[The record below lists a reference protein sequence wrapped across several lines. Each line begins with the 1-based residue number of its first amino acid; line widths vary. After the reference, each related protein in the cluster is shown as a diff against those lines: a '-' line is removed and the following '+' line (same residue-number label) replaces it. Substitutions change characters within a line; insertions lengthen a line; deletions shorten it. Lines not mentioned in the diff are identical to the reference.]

1 MKLRAGGLTA
11 IERLRAER
19 MCANNENV
27 LCRQRSGCGETT
39 VRKETKGDGLRTL
52 GESLREAESSDRQM
66 RRAQRRGS
74 SGGQKAAKHGKDI
87 KRDYS
92 RRRMRGTCA
101 LIVCC
106 ANREPI
112 N

>member
-11 IERLRAER
+11 IVGLRAGR
-19 MCANNENV
+19 VCANNENA
-27 LCRQRSGCGETT
+27 LCRQRSGCGVTRRLRGT
-39 VRKETKGDGLRTL
+39 DLRTL

-74 SGGQKAAKHGKDI
+74 SGGQKAANNGKDI

-92 RRRMRGTCA
+92 RRRMRGTRA